1 MKEEN
6 MKQIIIQFGGTG
18 DLAKKKL
25 IPAYY
30 ELFKKEYHFEIIF
43 LGRRFETEEDFFAEM
58 IGIDDAGFRKICGYI
73 NYDMNEETDNIKLLQ
88 KLQGMQKQHGGIEC
102 LYYMALSPY
111 LYEKAVEGIS
121 KINTYLGT
129 DIPKKV
135 IVEKPF
141 GFDCRSAAMYN
152 EVLKRVFRDEEIFR
166 VDHYL
171 GKEFIQNLLI
181 LRFQNDIIHGI
192 WNKDFIDHVQIII
205 DEKTGVDQ
213 RLEYYE
219 KTGVIRDMVQN
230 HILQILT
237 SLTME
242 EPVEYTQEELSKE
255 KIKVLKSVLPIT
267 DFALGRYAG
276 LPDPEGGERGS
287 PTFIAFKVFLAN
299 YTFSDVPFYIRT
311 GKKLP
316 NSQSVIYIQFKS
328 FRSGLRRQHD
338 DIPNAMI
345 IEIQPHMKID
355 LYINVKRPGEVNEV
369 DSAKLNFDH
378 FETFKINTPEA
389 YEQILQKI
397 LENDAILFPCED
409 EIRYSWKIVDPLI
422 EKARAAEMEG
432 YEEGTVPPGGAALI
446 ENDGRCWHGLCTQD

>member
-1 MKEEN
+1 
-6 MKQIIIQFGGTG
+6 MKQVIIQFGGTG
-18 DLAKKKL
+18 DLARKKL

-30 ELFKKEYHFEIIF
+30 ELHKKNYQFDIIF
-43 LGRRFETEEDFFAEM
+43 LGRRFDTEDDFFSEM
-58 IGIDDAGFRKICGYI
+58 FEMQDENFTSVCSYI
-73 NYDMNEETDNIKLLQ
+73 NYDMEEETDNIKLLH
-88 KLQGMQKQHGGIEC
+88 KLQSLQKQYSGIEC
-102 LYYMALSPY
+102 IYYMALSPY

-129 DIPKKV
+129 DISKKV
-135 IVEKPF
+135 VVEKPF
-141 GFDCRSAAMYN
+141 GFDYQSAVMYN
-152 EVLKRVFRDEEIFR
+152 EILQRVFKDEEIFR

-171 GKEFIQNLLI
+171 GKEFIQNLLVM
-181 LRFQNDIIHGI
+181 RFQNDIIHGI

-213 RLEYYE
+213 RLDYYE

-242 EPVEYTQEELSKE
+242 EPVEYVQEEISKE
-255 KIKVLKSVLPIT
+255 KIKILKSVEPIAE
-267 DFALGRYAG
+267 FALGRYAG
-276 LPDPEGGERGS
+276 LPAPESGERGS
-287 PTFIAFKVFLAN
+287 PTFIAFKAFLNN
-299 YTFSDVPFYIRT
+299 YTFSNVPFYIRT

-316 NSQSVIYIQFKS
+316 NSQSLIYIQFKS
-328 FRSGLRRQHD
+328 FRSGLKKKD
-338 DIPNAMI
+338 EELPNAMI

-397 LENDAILFPCED
+397 VENDAILFPCED
-409 EIRYSWKIVDPLI
+409 EIRYSWKIVDPLV
-422 EKARAAEMEG
+422 EKSHQTEIAE
-432 YEEGTVPPGGAALI
+432 YEEGSIPEEGARLI
-446 ENDGRCWHGLCTQD
+446 ENDGRCWHGLCSYD